1 MAWLPGQALAGS
13 SVATAVAQ
21 ISPCRLTMAPHS
33 IFPENRPPASP
44 STPGAARNH
53 FLRSSAEGRSPQFAA
68 APPAC
73 GGRFRSP
80 AAPACVSAGLDAGL
94 EQAVMRST
102 RTTATGD
109 VVVRD
114 IAVASIQSAALG

>member
-21 ISPCRLTMAPHS
+21 ISPWRLTMAPHS

-44 STPGAARNH
+44 STPGAARSH
-53 FLRSSAEGRSPQFAA
+53 CLRSVDDGRSLHFAG

-73 GGRFRSP
+73 GGRFRSA
-80 AAPACVSAGLDAGL
+80 AAPAWVSAGLEGL
-94 EQAVMRST
+94 EHAI
-102 RTTATGD
+102 RTTVNMAP
-109 VVVRD
+109 
-114 IAVASIQSAALG
+114 